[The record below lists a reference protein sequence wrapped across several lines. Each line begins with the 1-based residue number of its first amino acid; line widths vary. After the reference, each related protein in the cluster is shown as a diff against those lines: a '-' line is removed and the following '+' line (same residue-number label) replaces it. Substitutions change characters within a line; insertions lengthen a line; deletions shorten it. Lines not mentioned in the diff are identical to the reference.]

1 MRQCWRIGSTTL
13 IPVAQRVQ
21 ERGVVIV
28 APLGDSGTAET
39 SRSIALLDPNGIRIE
54 VSEY

>member
-1 MRQCWRIGSTTL
+1 VLAHRVDDVDA
-13 IPVAQRVQ
+13 VAQRAQ
-21 ERGVVIV
+21 ERGVVIL
-28 APLGDSGTAET
+28 APLGDSGTART